1 MGWSAQMYDFGPRY
15 FIGMMDP
22 ATCSWN
28 YFLVNIP
35 LDSGLESVENRKN
48 QALVEVLSDWW
59 HGKVWLRRVC
69 VVALGRYACV
79 WKCMD

>member
-1 MGWSAQMYDFGPRY
+1 MQDFGPRY

-35 LDSGLESVENRKN
+35 LDSGLESVENRKK